1 MFAPGDMLTW
11 AIYRLEAI
19 RDRRGDVWRPP
30 ADGVDM
36 GGSKADRTRASIDSI
51 DRQILNIGAGA
62 TVWSD
67 EALRR
72 LCGMLR
78 VHAVAVRNARADSL
92 TIRGPV
98 WRSVEAVSGHL
109 ASDVCPVF
117 LDRFERMLPMA
128 DRSQALRA
136 DGEASVIQ
144 YAEAIAMV
152 FSWEATVGKH
162 VLLRASIQK
171 RLAEIAA
178 AWQRRIDEH
187 LRLAN
192 EADIPDFRHLGR
204 DILRAEVA
212 EWALSQAGA
221 PEHSAAILQRANR
234 VARDAVKWAARVFER
249 FRVTP
254 DELSHFDAVATLAAV
269 DELLVVILRVHDSD
283 RMERESGSHP
293 FVLTIGE
300 QALQEFVTGLR
311 HMTGRYLQIAD
322 QHLLADGAPGSFVSS
337 VLRVLDR
344 ILRVEH
350 LLVPV
355 VAALGVEIDH
365 AGTISRMAALQDRL
379 RARIAKGDP
388 SPDHLARF
396 DILDAALGSVRT

>member
-1 MFAPGDMLTW
+1 MFEPGDMLTW
-11 AIYRLEAI
+11 VIYSLEAI
-19 RDRRGDVWRPP
+19 RDRRGKRQRAP
-30 ADGVDM
+30 ADRVEM
-36 GGSKADRTRASIDSI
+36 GGYKSERARASIDSI
-51 DRQILNIGAGA
+51 DRQILKIGAGA
-62 TVWSD
+62 TVWSE

-72 LCGMLR
+72 LCSMLR
-78 VHAVAVRNARADSL
+78 VHSVAVRDARADML
-92 TIRGPV
+92 TIRGPI
-98 WRSVEAVSGHL
+98 WRSVESVSGHL

-117 LDRFERMLPMA
+117 LDRFERMLPMG
-128 DRSQALRA
+128 DRSQARRA

-249 FRVTP
+249 FRATP

-283 RMERESGSHP
+283 RIEREAGSHP

-300 QALQEFVTGLR
+300 QAMQEFATGLA

-322 QHLLADGAPGSFVSS
+322 QHLLADGAAGSFVSS

-350 LLVPV
+350 LLAPLVD
-355 VAALGVEIDH
+355 ALGIKLDH
-365 AGTISRMAALQDRL
+365 AGTVARMVALQDRL
-379 RARIAKGDP
+379 RARMAKGDP
-388 SPDHLARF
+388 SPDHVARF
-396 DILDAALGSVRT
+396 DILEAALGPVRT

>member
-1 MFAPGDMLTW
+1 
-11 AIYRLEAI
+11 
-19 RDRRGDVWRPP
+19 
-30 ADGVDM
+30 M
-36 GGSKADRTRASIDSI
+36 GGFKSEETRASIVSI
-51 DRQILNIGAGA
+51 DQQILSIGAGA
-62 TVWSD
+62 TVWSE

-78 VHAVAVRNARADSL
+78 AHSVAVRNARADML
-92 TIRGPV
+92 TIRGPI
-98 WRSVEAVSGHL
+98 WRSVEVVSKHL
-109 ASDVCPVF
+109 VSDVCPVI
-117 LDRFERMLPMA
+117 LDRFDRMLPMA
-128 DRSQALRA
+128 DRSQARRA

-144 YAEAIAMV
+144 YAEAIAIM

-162 VLLRASIQK
+162 VLLRADIQK
-171 RLAEIAA
+171 RLAQIAA
-178 AWQRRIDEH
+178 AWQKRIDEH

-234 VARDAVKWAARVFER
+234 VARDAVKWAGRVFER

-254 DELSHFDAVATLAAV
+254 DELSHFDSVATLTAV

-300 QALQEFVTGLR
+300 QALQEFVTGLG
-311 HMTGRYLQIAD
+311 HMTGRYLQIAG
-322 QHLLADGAPGSFVSS
+322 QYLLADGAPGAFVVS

-344 ILRVEH
+344 ILRVEQ

-355 VAALGVEIDH
+355 VGDLGIELDH
-365 AGTISRMAALQDRL
+365 AKTVSRMVAMRDRL
-379 RARIAKGDP
+379 RAQTENEAP
-388 SPDHLARF
+388 SADHMARLE
-396 DILDAALGSVRT
+396 ILDATLGSIRA